1 MSLRPISMCDVMVIA
16 LLDGQK
22 TETRRVKKDDK
33 PPYAPGDLL
42 WVKEMLQRDT
52 IDGIARYTRHN
63 EPVIPF
69 LCWRWKR
76 DVLPSRFMP
85 KAATRIW
92 LKALEV
98 RPEKLLEIHRPGLKA
113 EGIDTAE
120 PYGGWPEFADLWN
133 HLHAKPG
140 ERWAENPWV
149 WVIRF
154 ERTEAGQ

>member
-1 MSLRPISMCDVMVIA
+1 MRELPIAMCDEMVRA
-16 LLDGQK
+16 LLDGRK
-22 TETRRVKKDDK
+22 TETRRIKKDDK

-85 KAATRIW
+85 KEAARLW
-92 LKALEV
+92 LRV
-98 RPEKLLEIHRPGLKA
+98 LEIGAGRMSDMRNEDFAA
-113 EGIDTAE
+113 EGFSGFTRMNQ
-120 PYGGWPEFADLWN
+120 FQNLWN
-133 HLHAKPG
+133 RLHAKPG

-154 ERTEAGQ
+154 ERTEAPR